1 MEAHRIRPVDV
12 SRRGGPSRP
21 TLHRIHTNPDYEP
34 DEITLNRLA
43 DALGVSRIWLR
54 EGTGPM
60 DSPTY
65 LATGGGKA
73 AAAMEMLK
81 NPSFMPS
88 LVPGFGARIGMARQE
103 LGMSITA
110 ASMALK
116 IPKRRLE
123 AIEIEAEVPTL
134 PELMAI
140 TVGYQANVR
149 HLTTGQSEA
158 PMDLVR
164 ESAIEAYRYSR
175 LDRDLLSRA
184 LAAALAF
191 RPKRDPDRMATAIT
205 DAYDTASKPGNADKM
220 EELVRALLK

>member
-1 MEAHRIRPVDV
+1 
-12 SRRGGPSRP
+12 
-21 TLHRIHTNPDYEP
+21 
-34 DEITLNRLA
+34 
-43 DALGVSRIWLR
+43 
-54 EGTGPM
+54 M

-158 PMDLVR
+158 PMDLDVSPPLR
-164 ESAIEAYRYSR
+164 PTDILGWTETCFPGPC
-175 LDRDLLSRA
+175 
-184 LAAALAF
+184 AALAF